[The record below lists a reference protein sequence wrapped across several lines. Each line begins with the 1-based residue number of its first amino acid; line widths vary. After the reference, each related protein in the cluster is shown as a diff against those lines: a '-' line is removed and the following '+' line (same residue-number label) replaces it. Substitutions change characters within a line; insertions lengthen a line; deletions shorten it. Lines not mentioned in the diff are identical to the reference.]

1 MRLKAFAFF
10 LIVGCMPVGA
20 QSREMGQAAVT
31 GDIPMWIE
39 SMSWD
44 EIRAQRA
51 KMKAAMEA
59 SGKREENRSS
69 EWKGRDQAGSAK
81 KGNEKKRKTSSY
93 MRRTYYIR
101 SGAFPMLSGGIMSMK
116 SDGMGHVSM
125 KHVAKPQSN
134 DHERMSHGAVDHG
147 AMSVSGR
154 LESGRPQTSMNNTVL
169 WVTFPDTTVKAHKPK
184 QRGKTSTVSF
194 PSGDGGWY
202 RLFAYNDLGVRD
214 GTWVQLMSH
223 GAVFAHGDEPDERKQ
238 DAPTGPGLFE
248 GRPILEIERL
258 CHDHDACYRA
268 HTGHRLHVRA
278 NFKGNKLV
286 NTPVTLT
293 TGQGWSQ
300 SKRTDANGEAVFT
313 LIKEDFPDEIDTRKS
328 EMYLLTLEHVVEE
341 MGMLGDEHF
350 HNQRYVATYPLKV
363 YPSRLDW
370 ESQTVGF
377 YSLGG
382 VVLVAA
388 GAIAVRRRRRRLQ
401 A

>member
-1 MRLKAFAFF
+1 MKWKILALFMA
-10 LIVGCMPVGA
+10 VGCLPVTA
-20 QSREMGQAAVT
+20 EAREAEPETV
-31 GDIPMWIE
+31 DIPMWIE
-39 SMSWD
+39 PMSWD

-51 KMKAAMEA
+51 KMKAAMKA
-59 SGKREENRSS
+59 SGKQAEKGSS
-69 EWKGRDQAGSAK
+69 RWKGGDKASGTK
-81 KGNEKKRKTSSY
+81 KGDGKKRKASSY

-101 SGAFPMLSGGIMSMK
+101 SGVFPMQPGGAMAMKPRSM
-116 SDGMGHVSM
+116 DYGAM
-125 KHVAKPQSN
+125 KQPVKPQPN
-134 DHERMSHGAVDHG
+134 AHAGMSHGEMDHG
-147 AMSVSGR
+147 AMPVSR
-154 LESGRPQTSMNNTVL
+154 RPESGRNQASMNNTVL
-169 WVTFPDTTVKAHKPK
+169 WVTFPDTTVGQHTPK

-214 GTWVQLMSH
+214 GSWVQLMSH
-223 GAVFAHGDEPDERKQ
+223 GLVFSHGDEPDERKQ

-258 CHDHDACYRA
+258 CDDHDTCYRA
-268 HTGHRLHVRA
+268 HTGHTLHIRA
-278 NFKGNKLV
+278 SFKGKKLS
-286 NTPVTLT
+286 NTSVTLT
-293 TGQGWSQ
+293 TEKGWSQ
-300 SKRTDANGEAVFT
+300 TKRTDANGEAVFT
-313 LIKEDFPDEIDTRKS
+313 LIKEEFPDEIDTRKS

-382 VVLVAA
+382 VVLVTA
-388 GAIAVRRRRRRLQ
+388 GAIAVRRRRRRPE